1 MVKRL
6 RCNMETRYEELIGL
20 ATKLIL
26 ERGDNDR
33 HTVGCC
39 VLACSGKKYFG
50 VNMYMDGMNC
60 VCAEQN
66 AIGTAL
72 TAGEKDFEAIVS
84 VGLFD
89 DKCQI
94 LSPCGQC
101 RQFLS
106 KYAPNI
112 RVIVKGENGTEIH
125 TIAELL
131 PFSYKMHHVK
141 CD

>member
-1 MVKRL
+1 MLKK
-6 RCNMETRYEELIGL
+6 YEDLVGR
-20 ATKLIL
+20 ATKLII
-26 ERGDNDR
+26 ERKDGDK

-39 VLACSGKKYFG
+39 VLTKSGKVYCG

-66 AIGTAL
+66 AVGTAL
-72 TAGEKDFEAIVS
+72 TEGEKDFDAIVS

-94 LSPCGQC
+94 LAPCGQC

-106 KYAPNI
+106 KYAPKVK
-112 RVIVKGENGTEIH
+112 VIVKGEEETEVLNID
-125 TIAELL
+125 TLL
-131 PFSYKMHHVK
+131 PYAYKFHHTNN
-141 CD
+141 

>member
-1 MVKRL
+1 MDKK
-6 RCNMETRYEELIGL
+6 YEELIGL

-26 ERGDNDR
+26 DRGDNDR

-39 VLACSGKKYFG
+39 VLCASGKKYYG
-50 VNMYMDGMNC
+50 INMYMDGMNC

-66 AIGTAL
+66 AVGTAL
-72 TAGEKDFEAIVS
+72 TQGEKDFEAIVS

-101 RQFLS
+101 RQFLN

-112 RVIVKGENGTEIH
+112 KVIVKGEESTQLVDIS
-125 TIAELL
+125 TLL
-131 PFSYKMHHVK
+131 PYSYKLHHIK
-141 CD
+141 NDDK

>member
-1 MVKRL
+1 MLKK
-6 RCNMETRYEELIGL
+6 YENLVGL

-26 ERGDNDR
+26 ERKDEGK

-39 VLACSGKKYFG
+39 VLTKSGKFFYG

-66 AIGTAL
+66 AVGSAL
-72 TAGEKDFEAIVS
+72 TAGEKEFDAIVS

-89 DKCQI
+89 ENCQI
-94 LSPCGQC
+94 LAPCGQC

-112 RVIVKGENGTEIH
+112 KIIVKGEKETEVL
-125 TIAELL
+125 TVDQLL
-131 PFSYKMHHVK
+131 PYAYKFHHTNHQ
-141 CD
+141 

>member
-1 MVKRL
+1 
-6 RCNMETRYEELIGL
+6 MEKHYDELIGL

-26 ERGDNDR
+26 DRGDDDR

-39 VLACSGKKYFG
+39 VLCGSGKKYFG
-50 VNMYMDGMNC
+50 INMYMDGMNC

-66 AIGTAL
+66 AVGTAL
-72 TAGEKDFEAIVS
+72 TAGEKDFVAIVS

-89 DKCQI
+89 GKCQI

-112 RVIVKGENGTEIH
+112 DIVVRGENGTEVVSI
-125 TIAELL
+125 EKLL
-131 PFSYKMHHVK
+131 PYGYKMHHTH
-141 CD
+141 DNL

>member
-1 MVKRL
+1 MLKK
-6 RCNMETRYEELIGL
+6 YEDLIGL
-20 ATKLIL
+20 ATKLIVD
-26 ERGDNDR
+26 RNDDNK

-39 VLACSGKKYFG
+39 VLTKSGKVFFG

-66 AIGTAL
+66 AVGTAL
-72 TAGEKDFEAIVS
+72 TEGEKDFEAIVS

-89 DKCQI
+89 NKCQI
-94 LSPCGQC
+94 LAPCGQC

-112 RVIVKGENGTEIH
+112 KVIVKGEEKTEVLEISK
-125 TIAELL
+125 LL
-131 PFSYKMHHVK
+131 PYAYKLHHTT
-141 CD
+141 CE

>member
-1 MVKRL
+1 MLKK
-6 RCNMETRYEELIGL
+6 YEELVGL

-26 ERGDNDR
+26 DR
-33 HTVGCC
+33 KDSDKHTVGCC
-39 VLACSGKKYFG
+39 VLTKSGKVYSG

-66 AIGTAL
+66 AVGTAL
-72 TAGEKDFEAIVS
+72 TEGEKDFDAIVS

-94 LSPCGQC
+94 LAPCGQC

-112 RVIVKGENGTEIH
+112 NVVVKGENGTEVLKI
-125 TIAELL
+125 TKLL
-131 PFSYKMHHVK
+131 PYAYKFHHNTSE
-141 CD
+141 